1 MISFR
6 DACRAAS
13 KPDFGRG
20 SPKSLLVKAM
30 PWCFAPVES
39 KHDACRNATEFAVE
53 NSVLAATASPEN
65 VDIFQCLL
73 RQRRVFIPAR
83 KVYHSSAG
91 LSIEKCKYS

>member
-6 DACRAAS
+6 DACRATS

-39 KHDACRNATEFAVE
+39 KHDACRNATEFAVA
-53 NSVLAATASPEN
+53 NSVLAGTAPRSLPSEEKYI
-65 VDIFQCLL
+65 IFQPVCL
-73 RQRRVFIPAR
+73 
-83 KVYHSSAG
+83 
-91 LSIEKCKYS
+91 